1 LIKQKEIANSITS
14 EQLSNIIIEAIQDK
28 KGYEIVRLDLREIE
42 EGSADFFVICQGTS
56 PTQVTA
62 IAENVVKHVKEVVNE
77 RAIGVEG
84 LRLGEWALVDF
95 FNVVVHVFIPPARE
109 LFALEDLWG
118 DAKITRHNDVN
129 Y

>member
-56 PTQVTA
+56 P
-62 IAENVVKHVKEVVNE
+62 
-77 RAIGVEG
+77 
-84 LRLGEWALVDF
+84 
-95 FNVVVHVFIPPARE
+95 RE